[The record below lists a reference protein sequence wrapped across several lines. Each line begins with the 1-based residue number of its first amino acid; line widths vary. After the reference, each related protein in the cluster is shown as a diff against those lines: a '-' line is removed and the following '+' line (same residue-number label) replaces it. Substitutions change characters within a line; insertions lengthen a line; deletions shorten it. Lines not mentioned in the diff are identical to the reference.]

1 MHEIGSTNNSSWSL
15 SINNKVFNFKNFNWY
30 SLSLQLSIK
39 LREVVKHSREKD
51 LMFFFKKKDKVFFVE
66 KNRDTFYLEH
76 KLDTLYHWFYFFE
89 GLITSITNSEMV
101 VDRKYFSLDKMIT
114 NSPYGSSV
122 ITCLY
127 WNNFD
132 NNHFIVS
139 YLYNMFVNT
148 IYTCL

>member
-1 MHEIGSTNNSSWSL
+1 M
-15 SINNKVFNFKNFNWY
+15 
-30 SLSLQLSIK
+30 
-39 LREVVKHSREKD
+39 
-51 LMFFFKKKDKVFFVE
+51 FFVE

-89 GLITSITNSEMV
+89 GLITSITNSEIV

-114 NSPYGSSV
+114 NSPNGSSA

-127 WNNFD
+127 WNIFD

-139 YLYNMFVNT
+139 YLYNNMPVVSDNRPVESDNMPVHCISKTSFKLQLIVKVKLRKNIMT
-148 IYTCL
+148 IKILYSNL